1 MLRRTSVNGRLE
13 SGVKPGAHK
22 HLKTA
27 AAKGRW
33 LKRFAAIFIVAGL
46 WVQPLVQ
53 WAALPMERLHQQ
65 SLVLADNQG
74 EWLHVRL
81 LGDSY
86 RLKPQGVVSQVYIN
100 LLLAYEDR
108 RFYQHPG
115 VDPLAIARATINN
128 LSHGRVVSGAST
140 LSMQVS
146 RLLRPHRRTLMGKAH
161 QAMGAL
167 WLEAHY
173 SKQEILDAYLTLAP
187 FGANVEGIEMASR
200 YWFDKSPVALTHA
213 EAALLVALPQRPAK
227 HRPDR
232 FPELARAARDRVLR
246 KGFESGLLTL
256 AEYTNATLSPLP
268 DQAVNFAQLD
278 HHLADR
284 AMAKGLSGLNATT
297 LNRAIQRNLNALGAS
312 WTLPPGVNLSAL
324 VLDTKGAMVAHLGS
338 QDYFNARASGA
349 VDFSV
354 QARSP
359 GSALKPLIYAYAE
372 TAGVLRFEEVY
383 TDQHTDFGGYAPDNF
398 DHSEKGRQTFGD
410 ALTRSHNRAAVDAL
424 QRLSPAVFESE
435 LRARGATLY
444 GDIGLPIAVGGI
456 GLTLQDLAGLYTGL
470 AQGQRS
476 TKAHWLT
483 GAEATTRPMNERSA
497 ARTTYHLRRVALPEN
512 RARTST
518 LNNFALK
525 TGTGPRGSDALS
537 VVYTR
542 DHVIA
547 VWVGSPDNA
556 ELPSHTGLQTAAPIA
571 LAILDAL
578 GPERPPLSLASGPA
592 IKPDVLRQQSM
603 KVVFP
608 GNGLEL
614 AFPPGRDAIRPRLTG
629 AEYPVSVVLNGQQL
643 ITLETPQDTLHF
655 PTAGFWNLDIQDA
668 RSQHARVALRVL
680 GQDGAE
686 R

>member
-1 MLRRTSVNGRLE
+1 MLRRTSFDPGF
-13 SGVKPGAHK
+13 KPGFHRNVK
-22 HLKTA
+22 RD
-27 AAKGRW
+27 AAKNRW
-33 LKRFAAIFIVAGL
+33 LKLFAATFIVVGL
-46 WVQPLVQ
+46 LAQPLVH
-53 WAALPMERLHQQ
+53 WAALPMERLGQQ

-81 LGDSY
+81 LGNSY
-86 RLKPQGVVSQVYIN
+86 RLRPQGEVSQAYIN

-115 VDPLAIARATINN
+115 VDPLAIVRATINN
-128 LSHGRVVSGAST
+128 VSHGRVVSGAST
-140 LSMQVS
+140 ISMQVS
-146 RLLRPHRRTLMGKAH
+146 RLLRPHRRTLAGKVR

-173 SKQEILDAYLTLAP
+173 SKQDVLDAYLTLAP
-187 FGANVEGIEMASR
+187 YGANVEGIEMASR
-200 YWFDKSPVALTHA
+200 YWFDKSPVALTYA

-232 FPELARAARDRVLR
+232 FPKIARAARDRVLR

-256 AEYTNATLSPLP
+256 AEYTDATLSPLP
-268 DQAVNFAQLD
+268 GNSVSFAQLD

-297 LNRAIQRNLNALGAS
+297 LNRTAQRNLNAMSAN
-312 WTLPPGVNLSAL
+312 WALPPGVNVSAL
-324 VLDTKGAMVAHLGS
+324 VLDTNGAMVAHLGS
-338 QDYFNARASGA
+338 QDYFNAHASGA

-359 GSALKPLIYAYAE
+359 GSALKPLIYAYVE

-383 TDQHTDFGGYAPDNF
+383 TDQHTDFGGYTPDNF
-398 DHSEKGRQTFGD
+398 DHSEKGQQTFGD
-410 ALTRSHNRAAVDAL
+410 ALTRSHNRAAVEAL
-424 QRLSPAVFESE
+424 QRLSPAAFESE

-470 AQGQRS
+470 AQGQHS
-476 TKAHWLT
+476 TKAHWLKS
-483 GAEATTRPMNERSA
+483 AEAVTRPMDDRSA
-497 ARTTYHLRRVALPEN
+497 ARTTYYLRRVALPEN
-512 RARTST
+512 RARRST

-571 LAILDAL
+571 LAILDSL

-592 IKPDVLRQQSM
+592 IKPDALRQQSM

-608 GNGLEL
+608 GDGLEL

-643 ITLETPQDTLHF
+643 VTLESPRDTLRF
-655 PTAGFWNLDIQDA
+655 PSAGFWTLDIQDA
-668 RSQHARVALRVL
+668 RSQHASLALRVL
-680 GQDGAE
+680 GQGGSG